1 MLILRWMSRQK
12 KKNPRYKKTGNLK
25 CSWVNYDL
33 DWIELCVPGSFE
45 CHIFAEFMKISYFLI
60 TGLFLQIVNCYF

>member
-1 MLILRWMSRQK
+1 MI
-12 KKNPRYKKTGNLK
+12 GNLK